1 MTPSELN
8 DDRDR
13 SGDGQKQNSTSV
25 TLNAFSRVTASVGL
39 MLLFGFVG
47 SWLDR
52 WLEVGFLTVSG
63 FVIGG
68 VLMLVGMLYAV
79 KAAEYERRQLKEDR
93 GPSEGKDALR

>member
-1 MTPSELN
+1 MTPSAGN

>member
-1 MTPSELN
+1 
-8 DDRDR
+8 
-13 SGDGQKQNSTSV
+13 
-25 TLNAFSRVTASVGL
+25 

>member
-1 MTPSELN
+1 MNPSDLN
-8 DDRDR
+8 DEGDR
-13 SGDGQKQNSTSV
+13 SGAGQKQNSTSV

-93 GPSEGKDALR
+93 GPSEGKDSLK